1 MSDID
6 GVLLDIDG
14 VLAVSWEPLPGG
26 IEALGWMRSNGV
38 PFRLITNT
46 TTKTRSDLADT
57 LRGAGFDVAD
67 EEIVTAVVAT
77 AEYLRTHHAG
87 RTCFVLS
94 DGDATDDLEGIELS
108 RVEDAD
114 VMVLGGAYDGF
125 TYPTMNRV
133 FRRLMDGAPLV
144 GMHRN
149 LYWMTS
155 EGLQLDA
162 GAFIGGLE
170 EATGREAVICGKPTG
185 PYFES
190 ALAMLGVP
198 AERTVMVGDDIVND
212 VRGAQVLGI
221 RGALVK
227 TGKFLPGDLDK
238 VSEPPDFVL
247 ETIAGLPDLVQGS
260 R

>member
-1 MSDID
+1 VADID

-26 IEALGWMRSNGV
+26 IEALAWMRSNDV

-46 TTKTRSDLADT
+46 TTKTRSDLAET
-57 LRGAGFDVAD
+57 LRGAGFDVRD

-77 AEYLRTHHAG
+77 AEYLRTHHPG
-87 RTCFVLS
+87 QTCFVLS
-94 DGDATDDLEGIELS
+94 DGDSTDDLEGIELT
-108 RVEDAD
+108 RVDNAD
-114 VMVLGGAYDGF
+114 VIVLGGAYEGF

-133 FRRLMDGAPLV
+133 FRRLMDGAVLV

-149 LYWMTS
+149 LYWMTG

-162 GAFIGGLE
+162 GAFISGLE

-190 ALAMLGVP
+190 AVAMLGVP
-198 AERTVMVGDDIVND
+198 DERALMVGDDIVND
-212 VRGAQVLGI
+212 IHGAQVLGI

-227 TGKFLPGDLDK
+227 TGKFLPGDFEK
-238 VSEPPDFVL
+238 VPEPPDFVL
-247 ETIAGLPDLVQGS
+247 ETVGELPGLIERS